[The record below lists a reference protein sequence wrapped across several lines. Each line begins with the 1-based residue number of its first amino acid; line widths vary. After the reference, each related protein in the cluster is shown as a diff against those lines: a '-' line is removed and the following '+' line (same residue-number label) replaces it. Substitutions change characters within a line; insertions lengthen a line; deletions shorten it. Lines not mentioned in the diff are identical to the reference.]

1 MLDPIVT
8 DWLTRPGGLAP
19 RLRALRTDAGLIGT
33 DLADRAGWNQS
44 KVSRIETGKQLPS
57 DADIRTWATLSGAA
71 ELVAAEL
78 LELLGDAQALHLDWK
93 RRTRQGQA
101 AVQASYNELVQG
113 SKVIRHFETAVVP
126 GLLQTAEYAR
136 CIAVEAA
143 SIHGTD
149 DDPDQVVAMKLQRQQ
164 VLYDSTKQFE
174 FLLAEPV
181 LRWLPCPPNV
191 MRAQLDRLQ
200 TLIGVPNVRLGIIPL
215 GVQLDT
221 VPQNNFVLYDDVAKV
236 ETFVGESS
244 RRGEPA
250 MAYATIMDRLWA
262 AAVEGDPARQLII
275 RAADALPRPAP
286 HSD

>member
-8 DWLTRPGGLAP
+8 DWLTRPGGLALQ
-19 RLRALRTDAGLIGT
+19 LRALRTSAGLVGT

-57 DADIRTWATLSGAA
+57 DADVRTWATLCGADEAVA
-71 ELVAAEL
+71 EEL

-93 RRTRQGQA
+93 RRTRQGQS

-136 CIAVEAA
+136 CIAVDAA

-149 DDPDQVVAMKLQRQQ
+149 DDPDQVVATKLQRQH

-236 ETFVGESS
+236 ETFIGESS
-244 RRGEPA
+244 HSGEQA
-250 MAYATIMDRLWA
+250 VAYATIMDRLWI
-262 AAVEGDPARQLII
+262 AAVEGDPARRLII
-275 RAADALPRPAP
+275 DAADGLP
-286 HSD
+286 

>member
-1 MLDPIVT
+1 LDPIVT
-8 DWLTRPGGLAP
+8 DWLTRPGGLALK
-19 RLRALRTDAGLIGT
+19 LRALRTGAGLVGT
-33 DLADRAGWNQS
+33 DLADRAGWHQS

-57 DADIRTWATLSGAA
+57 AADLRTWATLCGAA
-71 ELVAAEL
+71 EAIADEL

-93 RRTRQGQA
+93 RRTRHGQA

-113 SKVIRHFETAVVP
+113 SKFIRHFETALVP

-149 DDPDQVVAMKLQRQQ
+149 DDPHHVAATKLQRQHF
-164 VLYDSTKQFE
+164 LYDSTKQFE

-181 LRWLPCPPNV
+181 LRWLPCTPNI

-200 TLIGVPNVRLGIIPL
+200 TVIGVPNVRLGIIPL

-244 RRGEPA
+244 HIGDQA
-250 MAYATIMDRLWA
+250 ASYAAIMNRLWTR
-262 AAVEGDPARQLII
+262 AVEGDAARRLII
-275 RAADALPRPAP
+275 RAANELPA
-286 HSD
+286 